1 MVQIL
6 PARNVTLG
14 DLSDRFGLKLIE
26 DESFFQEWQL
36 DFPEIAVAEKQRLDR
51 VKSSF
56 SNMLEYPPLLE
67 DTVKMVVLSPLLDMA
82 DFYLPP
88 FHIKSE
94 PSIEITTEDQGVII
108 RGQLDVLVL
117 RDLIWVVAIESKK
130 AEFSL
135 EAGRAQLL
143 SYMLTNPTS
152 APSTFGMLTNGSSF
166 RFVKLASQ
174 PTLRYGLS
182 RVFDLFNPGHDL
194 YEILKI
200 LKGLGERIK

>member
-1 MVQIL
+1 MVQ
-6 PARNVTLG
+6 TLQAKVAFSE
-14 DLSDRFGLKLIE
+14 LRARFGLELTE
-26 DESFFQEWQL
+26 DQQFFLEWQGEL
-36 DFPEIAVAEKQRLDR
+36 PKISESEKQRLDR

-56 SNMLEYPPLLE
+56 ANLLEYPPLLE

-94 PSIEITTEDQGVII
+94 PSIEITTEDEEMII

-117 RDLIWVVAIESKK
+117 RDLVWVIAIESKN

-143 SYMLTNPTS
+143 SSML
-152 APSTFGMLTNGSSF
+152 A
-166 RFVKLASQ
+166 
-174 PTLRYGLS
+174 
-182 RVFDLFNPGHDL
+182 
-194 YEILKI
+194 
-200 LKGLGERIK
+200 